1 MEKTEELSRQ
11 HNLLHK
17 PSEITPENANL
28 RIVHS
33 EAKSNGEEI
42 HLVRPA
48 SEIFLSTNDIVKR
61 LLNQYSYKIQGVIA
75 EK

>member
-1 MEKTEELSRQ
+1 MEKTEEISRS
-11 HNLLHK
+11 HILLHK
-17 PSEITPENANL
+17 PSEIAPANANL

-33 EAKSNGEEI
+33 ESKSNGEEV
-42 HLVRPA
+42 HLVRPT
-48 SEIFLSTNDIVKR
+48 SENFLSTNDIVNR